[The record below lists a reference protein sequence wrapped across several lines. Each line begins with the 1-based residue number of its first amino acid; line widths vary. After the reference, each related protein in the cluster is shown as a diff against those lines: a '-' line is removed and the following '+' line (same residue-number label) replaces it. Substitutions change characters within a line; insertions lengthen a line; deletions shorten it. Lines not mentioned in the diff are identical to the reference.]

1 MNQEESVY
9 ELNRIQRYIMQM
21 RPLLKKNALF
31 SDGTADY
38 RQPVEPD
45 AGDEVTV
52 RFRTARDNVDIV
64 WLCTGDKK
72 YKMKKIGVIF
82 GGMSTENEVSIKSA
96 KSVLKNLDK
105 GLYEIYP
112 IYIDK
117 EGKWWKCSYNEK
129 NGQIK
134 NNEEIENVF
143 KYLKEIDVAFPVLH
157 GLYGEDGTI
166 QGLFEL
172 LKITYVGCHVLASS
186 VGMDKAYTKIIFER
200 AGLKQAKYKY
210 IKTYKEKYIYI
221 NEDFEEEIMNIEEIA
236 RKIEKEIKF
245 PMFIKPSNS
254 GSSVGIN
261 KANNNEELKKYI
273 KEASKFDEKILVE
286 EGINGK
292 EVECAVLGNKDVIAS
307 CIGEIK
313 SADEFYSY
321 DAKYNNQES
330 KTNIPADIS
339 KEISDKIKKQA
350 VKAFKAIDGR
360 GLSRVD
366 FFVEKDT
373 NEIYINEINTLPGF
387 TNISMYPELFEKSGI
402 NYKEL
407 LNRLIEL
414 ATD

>member
-1 MNQEESVY
+1 
-9 ELNRIQRYIMQM
+9 
-21 RPLLKKNALF
+21 
-31 SDGTADY
+31 
-38 RQPVEPD
+38 
-45 AGDEVTV
+45 
-52 RFRTARDNVDIV
+52 
-64 WLCTGDKK
+64 
-72 YKMKKIGVIF
+72 MKKIGVIF

-166 QGLFEL
+166 QGLLEL
-172 LKITYVGCHVLASS
+172 LKIPYVGCHVLASS

-261 KANNNEELKKYI
+261 KANNNEELKRYI

-387 TNISMYPELFEKSGI
+387 TNISMYPKLFEKSGI

>member
-1 MNQEESVY
+1 
-9 ELNRIQRYIMQM
+9 
-21 RPLLKKNALF
+21 
-31 SDGTADY
+31 
-38 RQPVEPD
+38 
-45 AGDEVTV
+45 
-52 RFRTARDNVDIV
+52 
-64 WLCTGDKK
+64 
-72 YKMKKIGVIF
+72 MKKIGVIF

-166 QGLFEL
+166 QGLLEL
-172 LKITYVGCHVLASS
+172 LKIPYVGCHVLASS

-261 KANNNEELKKYI
+261 KANNNEELKRYI

-339 KEISDKIKKQA
+339 KEISDKIKEQA

-387 TNISMYPELFEKSGI
+387 TNISMYPKLFEKSGI